1 MKTVNK
7 LKLHK
12 LSTQKK
18 LPFNYGWIALIA
30 GTTGVL
36 MSIPG
41 QTMGVSVFTDYI
53 IKALSISRTGI
64 STSYMIG
71 TILSALLL
79 AKAGKFYDKF
89 GAKITAS
96 IAAVSLGLILYY
108 LSKLDVIIIFFEKIL
123 SFQRANISFFLLIF
137 GFFILRFFGQGI
149 MAMVSRNM
157 VLKWF
162 DKNRGFIAAIMGSF
176 TTFGFSYAPKILN
189 TLIDEYSW
197 QGAWK
202 VLSIT
207 VGVGFTL
214 IIILLYKDNKK
225 IITQQ
230 SKSASS
236 KINYD
241 KNEKDITLKEA
252 LRTRDFWSYNLTI
265 AFFALFNTAFTF
277 HIVSIFSF
285 AEIGRADAV
294 AIFIPV
300 SIIAVAVRFTGSTF
314 INYMNL
320 KIILTLEI
328 AGMIIASLAIM
339 KLTAGYP
346 VIMLITGLGIANGA
360 FGILISITWITIFG
374 KKHLGAI
381 SGAAMGWTVAGS
393 AVGPFLFS
401 ILKDFFGSYYP
412 AMLVSITVSL
422 LILLFSLYPR
432 RFNTN
437 ESYQHK

>member
-1 MKTVNK
+1 MKK
-7 LKLHK
+7 LKLQT
-12 LSTQKK
+12 LSK
-18 LPFNYGWIALIA
+18 LPFNYGWIALIV

-64 STSYMIG
+64 SSSYMIG
-71 TILSALLL
+71 TIISALLL

-96 IAAVSLGLILYY
+96 IASVSLGLILLY
-108 LSKLDVIIIFFEKIL
+108 LSKIDLLLAFINSFTNL
-123 SFQRANISFFLLIF
+123 SKGNISFVLLIF

-162 DKNRGFIAAIMGSF
+162 DKKRGFIAAIMGSF

-189 TLIDEYSW
+189 TMIDEYTW

-202 VLSIT
+202 ILSIIL
-207 VGVGFTL
+207 GIGFTL
-214 IIILLYKDNKK
+214 IILLFYKDNKTEK
-225 IITQQ
+225 KPNNDFT
-230 SKSASS
+230 
-236 KINYD
+236 
-241 KNEKDITLKEA
+241 KNNSETNHNEIDITLKEA
-252 LRTRDFWSYNLTI
+252 LKTKDFWSYNLTI

-277 HIVSIFSF
+277 HIVSIFSI
-285 AEIGRADAV
+285 AGIDRSDAV
-294 AIFIPV
+294 AIFIPISV
-300 SIIAVAVRFTGSTF
+300 IAVVIRFTGSTF
-314 INYMNL
+314 INYINL
-320 KIILTLEI
+320 KIILILEI
-328 AGMIIASLAIM
+328 IGMIIASLAIFN
-339 KLTAGYP
+339 LSPGISVT
-346 VIMLITGLGIANGA
+346 MLILGLGVANGT

-401 ILKDFFGSYYP
+401 ILKDYFGDYTP
-412 AMLVSITVSL
+412 ALLVSITIGIII
-422 LILLFSLYPR
+422 LIFSLFPR
-432 RFNTN
+432 RT
-437 ESYQHK
+437 K

>member
-1 MKTVNK
+1 MKK
-7 LKLHK
+7 LNLQT
-12 LSTQKK
+12 LSN
-18 LPFNYGWIALIA
+18 LPFNYGWIALIV

-53 IKALSISRTGI
+53 IQALSISRTGI
-64 STSYMIG
+64 SSSYMIG
-71 TILSALLL
+71 TIISALLL

-96 IAAVSLGLILYY
+96 IASVSLGLVLLY
-108 LSKLDVIIIFFEKIL
+108 LSKIDLLLAFINSFTNL
-123 SFQRANISFFLLIF
+123 SKGNISFVLLIF

-162 DKNRGFIAAIMGSF
+162 DKKRGFIAAIMGSF

-189 TLIDEYSW
+189 TLIEEFTW

-202 VLSIT
+202 ILSIIL
-207 VGVGFTL
+207 GIGFT
-214 IIILLYKDNKK
+214 IIILLFYKDNRAENKPNNDSIK
-225 IITQQ
+225 NNPGADQ
-230 SKSASS
+230 S
-236 KINYD
+236 
-241 KNEKDITLKEA
+241 EKDITLKEA
-252 LRTRDFWSYNLTI
+252 LKTRDFWSYNLTI

-277 HIVSIFSF
+277 HIVSIFSI
-285 AEIGRADAV
+285 AGIDRSDAV
-294 AIFIPV
+294 AIFIPISV
-300 SIIAVAVRFTGSTF
+300 IAVAVRFTGSTF
-314 INYMNL
+314 INYINL
-320 KIILTLEI
+320 KIILILEI
-328 AGMIIASLAIM
+328 LGMITASLAIFN
-339 KLTAGYP
+339 LSPGISVT
-346 VIMLITGLGIANGA
+346 MLILGMGVANGT

-401 ILKDFFGSYYP
+401 ILKDYFGDYTP
-412 AMLVSITVSL
+412 ALLVSIAIGITI
-422 LILLFSLYPR
+422 LIFSLFPR
-432 RFNTN
+432 RT
-437 ESYQHK
+437 K